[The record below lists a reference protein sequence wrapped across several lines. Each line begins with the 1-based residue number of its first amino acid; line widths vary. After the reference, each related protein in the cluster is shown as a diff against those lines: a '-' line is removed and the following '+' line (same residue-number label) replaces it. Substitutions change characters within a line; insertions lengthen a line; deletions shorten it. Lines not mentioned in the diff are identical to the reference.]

1 MDGKITYSRRKS
13 LSLRIAPDGSLDI
26 RAPIGMPRREIDRFL
41 EEKADWIA
49 THRAQV
55 LRDRQQGA
63 LHAIGAEQL
72 ETLKELAREPI
83 YESLRRFAPQMG
95 VNYGRVTIRCQKSR
109 WGSCSSAGNLNF
121 NCLLALAP
129 REVLDYVVVHE
140 LAHRLHMDHSAAFW
154 QEVEKVLPDYRVC
167 RDWLRQ
173 NGGALLARTGEMV
186 RKELKMELLS
196 RAKHDTIVLSK

>member
-13 LSLRIAPDGSLDI
+13 FSLRIAPDGSLDI

-83 YESLRRFAPQMG
+83 YESLRRFAPPD
-95 VNYGRVTIRCQKSR
+95 GRELWPGDHPLPEKPLGQLLQRRKS
-109 WGSCSSAGNLNF
+109 
-121 NCLLALAP
+121 
-129 REVLDYVVVHE
+129 E
-140 LAHRLHMDHSAAFW
+140 L
-154 QEVEKVLPDYRVC
+154 
-167 RDWLRQ
+167 
-173 NGGALLARTGEMV
+173 
-186 RKELKMELLS
+186 
-196 RAKHDTIVLSK
+196 

>member
-109 WGSCSSAGNLNF
+109 WGSCSSRGNLNF
-121 NCLLALAP
+121 NCLLMLAP
-129 REVLDYVVVHE
+129 EEVLDYVVVHE
-140 LAHRLHMDHSAAFW
+140 LAHRKQMNQSALFW
-154 QEVEKVLPDYRVC
+154 QEVERECPDYKKSLR
-167 RDWLRQ
+167 WLKDR
-173 NGGALLARTGEMV
+173 GGALL
-186 RKELKMELLS
+186 S
-196 RAKHDTIVLSK
+196 RARAGKD

>member
-13 LSLRIAPDGSLDI
+13 FSLRIAPDGSLDI

-109 WGSCSSAGNLNF
+109 WGSCSS
-121 NCLLALAP
+121 
-129 REVLDYVVVHE
+129 
-140 LAHRLHMDHSAAFW
+140 
-154 QEVEKVLPDYRVC
+154 
-167 RDWLRQ
+167 
-173 NGGALLARTGEMV
+173 
-186 RKELKMELLS
+186 S
-196 RAKHDTIVLSK
+196 RAGESSTPMRLRSEGEIPPVSPNRHRALGVSARMLSDSAREAESA

>member
-1 MDGKITYSRRKS
+1 MDGKITYSRRKR

-55 LRDRQQGA
+55 LRDRQQGV

-109 WGSCSSAGNLNF
+109 LGQ
-121 NCLLALAP
+121 LLQ
-129 REVLDYVVVHE
+129 RRKSE
-140 LAHRLHMDHSAAFW
+140 L
-154 QEVEKVLPDYRVC
+154 
-167 RDWLRQ
+167 
-173 NGGALLARTGEMV
+173 
-186 RKELKMELLS
+186 
-196 RAKHDTIVLSK
+196 

>member
-26 RAPIGMPRREIDRFL
+26 RAPIGMPRREIERFL

-109 WGSCSSAGNLNF
+109 WGSCSSQNNLNF
-121 NCLLALAP
+121 NWKLMLAP
-129 REVLDYVVVHE
+129 PEALEYVVVHE
-140 LAHRLHMDHSAAFW
+140 LCHLIEFNHSQRFWRLVESRLPEYEAAKKW
-154 QEVEKVLPDYRVC
+154 LKDNGEKL
-167 RDWLRQ
+167 
-173 NGGALLARTGEMV
+173 N
-186 RKELKMELLS
+186 
-196 RAKHDTIVLSK
+196 I

>member
-109 WGSCSSAGNLNF
+109 WGSCSSAAAVVTTLNTE
-121 NCLLALAP
+121 P
-129 REVLDYVVVHE
+129 GVYR
-140 LAHRLHMDHSAAFW
+140 
-154 QEVEKVLPDYRVC
+154 PDR
-167 RDWLRQ
+167 
-173 NGGALLARTGEMV
+173 
-186 RKELKMELLS
+186 S
-196 RAKHDTIVLSK
+196 RFRYTPS

>member
-95 VNYGRVTIRCQKSR
+95 VNYG
-109 WGSCSSAGNLNF
+109 
-121 NCLLALAP
+121 
-129 REVLDYVVVHE
+129 
-140 LAHRLHMDHSAAFW
+140 
-154 QEVEKVLPDYRVC
+154 
-167 RDWLRQ
+167 
-173 NGGALLARTGEMV
+173 
-186 RKELKMELLS
+186 
-196 RAKHDTIVLSK
+196 

>member
-1 MDGKITYSRRKS
+1 MDGKITYSRRKR

-95 VNYGRVTIRCQKSR
+95 VNYGRVTVCCQKSR
-109 WGSCSSAGNLNF
+109 WGSCSSTGNLNF
-121 NCLLALAP
+121 NCLLMLAP
-129 REVLDYVVVHE
+129 EGVLDYVVVHE
-140 LAHRLHMDHSAAFW
+140 LAHRKQMNHSALFW
-154 QEVEKVLPDYRVC
+154 QEVARECPDYKKSLL
-167 RDWLRQ
+167 WLKDR
-173 NGGALLARTGEMV
+173 GGALL
-186 RKELKMELLS
+186 S
-196 RAKHDTIVLSK
+196 RARAGKD